1 MAVSSK
7 LKSVKG
13 EKPKLP
19 SQIPVD
25 ELPYYATASQSVV
38 PKAKEVVENK
48 GVKPITYSWDKLTKE
63 QQDAILKVWK
73 LEALTPEEEKML
85 PYEEWGRYVFD
96 PRRRFKKPEALD
108 GVRVLEVCRPDWWS
122 LALQVGVSFLAEHGA
137 EVIKIEDP
145 KKGDPLRWVGPAVEE
160 GGAIKAEGENYPPHG
175 SALYA
180 MVETRNRYCISLDLT
195 TARGRELFKVLAKRA
210 DVIMENYDPG
220 YLDSL
225 GIGYRQL
232 RKINPRLIYAAV
244 TGFGSFGADSWRK
257 PFESGLQ
264 VMTTVP
270 SFAGPFD
277 ITKPTQQEAQE
288 TGYLPSRAGWPLG
301 FYTGGI
307 SAAVGVAA
315 ALYYREKTGKGQMID
330 VASYAHCLRWCD
342 CSFPWYSMTGNI
354 RRQFGNFDFEINPYG
369 LHRAKPDAFGDRF
382 SVIAAIGP
390 VWPRLCECMGTDKMK
405 KWEKELPMNSDRI
418 QWKAQVEINKEIDAW
433 TAKNSLDE
441 IDQAGMKYGFAGA
454 GCRNIKEICE
464 SPHFLDRASVEEV
477 DDPLYGRMLVQGCRP
492 NFHLTQARIKWLNKP
507 MGWDNEEILRKYCGL
522 FKSDLEQL
530 IAEGAVGRK
539 GGGY

>member
-19 SQIPVD
+19 SQMSVD

-38 PKAKEVVENK
+38 PKAKEVVEKK
-48 GVKPITYSWDKLTKE
+48 GVKPITYKWDALTKE
-63 QQDAILKVWK
+63 QQNAVMKVWK
-73 LEALTPEEEKML
+73 LEEVTPEEEKTL
-85 PYEEWGRYVFD
+85 PYEDWARYVFD
-96 PRRRFKKPEALD
+96 PRRRFRKPEALD
-108 GVRVLEVCRPDWWS
+108 GVRILELCRPDWFALS
-122 LALQVGVSFLAEHGA
+122 LQVAGSFLAEHGA

-145 KKGDPLRWVGPAVEE
+145 KKGDPLRWVGPSVEE
-160 GGAIKAEGENYPPHG
+160 GGAVKAEGENYPPHG

-180 MVETRNRYCISLDLT
+180 LVEGRNRTCISVDIT
-195 TARGRELFKVLAKRA
+195 TEKGREIIKMLAKRA
-210 DVIMENYDPG
+210 DVVMENYDPG

-257 PFESGLQ
+257 PFESGIQ
-264 VMTTVP
+264 TMTTVP

-277 ITKPTQQEAQE
+277 MTQPTIAKAQE
-288 TGYLPSRAGWPLG
+288 SVYLPSRAGWPMG
-301 FYTGGI
+301 FMTGGV

-342 CSFPWYSMTGNI
+342 LSFTWYSLTGNN
-354 RRQFGNFDFEINPYG
+354 RRQFGNLDLEINPYG
-369 LHRAKPDAFGDRF
+369 LHRAKPDEFGDRF

-390 VWPRLCECMGTDKMK
+390 VWPRLCECIGTEDMK
-405 KWEKELPMNSDRI
+405 RWSTELPMNSDRVS
-418 QWKAQVEINKEIDAW
+418 WKSQKEVNAVIDAW
-433 TAKNSLDE
+433 TGAHTLPE
-441 IDQAGMKYGFAGA
+441 IDDAAMKWGFAGA

-477 DDPLYGRMLVQGCRP
+477 DDPLYGRILVQGCRP
-492 NFHLTQARIKWLNKP
+492 NFHFTQARIKWVNKP
-507 MGWDNEEILRKYCGL
+507 MGWDNEDVLRKYCGL
-522 FKSDLEQL
+522 FRSDLKQL
-530 IAEGAVGRK
+530 VAEGVIGKK
-539 GGGY
+539 GGGV